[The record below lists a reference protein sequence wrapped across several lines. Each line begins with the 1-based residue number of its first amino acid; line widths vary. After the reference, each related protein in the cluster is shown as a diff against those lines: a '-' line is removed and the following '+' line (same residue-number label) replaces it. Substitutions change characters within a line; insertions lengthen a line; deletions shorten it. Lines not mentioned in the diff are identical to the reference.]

1 MVTAPRRTTSTGGSM
16 STFARIRC
24 AILRAEARALHI
36 LWGKP

>member
-1 MVTAPRRTTSTGGSM
+1 MTAGFLQPIP

-24 AILRAEARALHI
+24 AILAPKPAPLHI